1 MEEQEI
7 PIEQIRDKIDEE
19 AEVAKL
25 EQREKWT
32 LHTALSTACIAVLA
46 AIAGLLSGHHVNE
59 ALIQQIKASD
69 QWNFYQAK
77 SIKSEIANST
87 NKILSAFPGSKPEG
101 ENAATAARYEKEK
114 EEIKKQAEEFQHES
128 EKQLGIHV
136 TLSKAV
142 TIFQIAIA
150 IAAIAILTRKRELW
164 YGSIILTL
172 IGTIFLLM
180 GIFG

>member
-7 PIEQIRDKIDEE
+7 PTDQLQDKISEE
-19 AEVAKL
+19 AEEAKK

-32 LHTALSTACIAVLA
+32 LYTALSTACVAVLA

-59 ALIQQIKASD
+59 ALINQIKASD
-69 QWNFYQAK
+69 QWNFYQSK
-77 SIKSEIANST
+77 SIKSEIAAST
-87 NKILSAFPGSKPEG
+87 DKILGALPGSRPGG
-101 ENAATAARYEKEK
+101 ESANAVARYEKEK
-114 EEIKKQAEEFQHES
+114 EDIKKQAEEFQEKS

-150 IAAIAILTRKRELW
+150 IAAISILTRRRSLW
-164 YGSIILTL
+164 YGSIALTL
-172 IGTIFLLM
+172 VGTVFLLM
-180 GIFG
+180 GIIG

>member
-7 PIEQIRDKIDEE
+7 PIDQIRDKIDEE
-19 AEVAKL
+19 AEMAKM

-77 SIKSEIANST
+77 SIKSEIATST
-87 NKILSAFPGSKPEG
+87 SKILGAYPGAKPQAEDAG
-101 ENAATAARYEKEK
+101 AVARYEKEK

-150 IAAIAILTRKRELW
+150 IAAIAILTRKRALW
-164 YGSIILTL
+164 YGSITLTL
-172 IGTIFLLM
+172 IGAIFLFM

>member
-7 PIEQIRDKIDEE
+7 PIDQLQDKISEE
-19 AEVAKL
+19 AEEAKR

-32 LHTALSTACIAVLA
+32 LHTALGTACIAVLA

-59 ALIQQIKASD
+59 ALINQIKASD
-69 QWNFYQAK
+69 QWNFYQSK
-77 SIKSEIANST
+77 SIKSEIAAST
-87 NKILSAFPGSKPEG
+87 YKILGNMPDAKLGG
-101 ENAATAARYEKEK
+101 ENVATLARYEKEK
-114 EEIKKQAEEFQHES
+114 EEIKKVAEEFQEKS

-150 IAAIAILTRKRELW
+150 IAAISILTRKRTLW
-164 YGSIILTL
+164 YGSIVLTIVGAVFLFIGILA
-172 IGTIFLLM
+172 
-180 GIFG
+180 